1 MIWTISPHLTACVAG
16 DAIILLDLR
25 RDRYSRAP
33 AGIAG
38 EMRDWFS
45 EGGGAPPKAVG
56 EFLVRSGLTD
66 EAERAAISAAADQIF
81 IPRSVPE
88 DVPAAQLSRIET
100 TRIASQVGATWLALR
115 TRRLEPLIRDHRA
128 RRGVPSPT
136 DPTTCPSLLAAYH
149 RTRRL
154 VPIRKNCLL
163 DSLALDRWLGARTGR
178 RNIVFG
184 VTAEPFLAHCWL
196 QTGDLLLNDHPDHV
210 RRYSPILVV

>member
-1 MIWTISPHLTACVAG
+1 VIWTISPHLTACVAG

-33 AGIAG
+33 AGIASQ
-38 EMRDWFS
+38 MRDWFS
-45 EGGGAPPKAVG
+45 AGGGAPPKTVG

-66 EAERAAISAAADQIF
+66 EVELAAISAAADKIR

-88 DVPAAQLSRIET
+88 DVPPAPLARREAAG
-100 TRIASQVGATWLALR
+100 IASQVGATWLALR
-115 TRRLEPLIRDHRA
+115 TRRLEPLIHDHRA

-136 DPTTCPSLLAAYH
+136 DPTICLSKLAAYH

-163 DSLALDRWLGARTGR
+163 DSLALDRWLGARTGPR
-178 RNIVFG
+178 RIVFG

-210 RRYSPILVV
+210 RRYAPILVV